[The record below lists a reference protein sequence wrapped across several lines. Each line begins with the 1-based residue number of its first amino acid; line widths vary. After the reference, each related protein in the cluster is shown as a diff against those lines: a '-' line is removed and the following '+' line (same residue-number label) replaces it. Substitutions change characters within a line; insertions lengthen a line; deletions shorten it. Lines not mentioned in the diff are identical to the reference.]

1 MGPRDE
7 VMLLAR
13 FFLLTLFTPINLELC
28 LPRSLCKSTWQAI
41 NSVLYTQPFSR
52 RQRAWLHHETGCLGH
67 QSSPD
72 FQQIFLIQIL
82 RVTHGSVYLGAQLSQ
97 AELGESIVTFY
108 LLQHPL
114 QRSCLISIKHNKPLW
129 ASVAFSV

>member
-1 MGPRDE
+1 MGLRDE
-7 VMLLAR
+7 VMLLAG
-13 FFLLTLFTPINLELC
+13 FFLLTLFTPRNLKLC
-28 LPRSLCKSTWQAI
+28 LPRSLCKSTWQGI

-52 RQRAWLHHETGCLGH
+52 HQRAWLHHETGCLGH

-72 FQQIFLIQIL
+72 FQQIFLIQSL
-82 RVTHGSVYLGAQLSQ
+82 RVTHGSVYLGAELSQ
-97 AELGESIVTFY
+97 AELEESTVTFY

-114 QRSCLISIKHNKPLW
+114 QRSCFISIKHSKPLW